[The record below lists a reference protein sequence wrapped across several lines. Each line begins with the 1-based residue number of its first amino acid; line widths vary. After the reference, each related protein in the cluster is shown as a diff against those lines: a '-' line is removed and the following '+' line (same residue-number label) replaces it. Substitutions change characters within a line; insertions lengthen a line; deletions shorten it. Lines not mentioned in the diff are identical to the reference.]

1 MILGSLHLGIISE
14 NYDQLGY
21 VCCISVGMLMW
32 KKTVAWFGKQQI
44 S

>member
-1 MILGSLHLGIISE
+1 MILGSLHLGDLSE

-32 KKTVAWFGKQQI
+32 KKQLYGLEN
-44 S
+44 SR